1 MIGLERGTVKLYPHE
16 QLWETQAQETIS
28 RLKDILGD
36 TVKDIRHVGSTAI
49 KSIKAKPIIDIML
62 AVDSFEDVLSYE
74 KKLKEAGFYYRPKAR
89 GSFLGDQ
96 LLFACGSYYDGTG
109 NIQTHFIHVV
119 KSGSMDHRNYINF
132 VEYMNDFSAAAK
144 AYERVKERL
153 ADSTDDRGVYI
164 QGKAEFITY
173 ALRKALNYSFF
184 GKVVNIE
191 IDRPIGY
198 VHRKGEKV
206 LHYPINYGYIPNVI
220 GGDGEELDVYLL
232 GVDKPV
238 ERYTVKIIA
247 VIHRREHEEDKLVG
261 APLGMT
267 FTEKEI
273 AEAVHFQEK
282 FYSDYIQTDK
292 NDFFFEKKYLK

>member
-28 RLKDILGD
+28 RLKEILGD

-74 KKLKEAGFYYRPKAR
+74 QKLKEAGFYYRPKAQ
-89 GSFLGDQ
+89 SFLGDQ

-119 KSGSMDHRNYINF
+119 KSDSMDHLNYINF
-132 VEYMNDFSAAAK
+132 VEYMNDFPAAAK

-153 ADSTDDRGVYI
+153 AESTDDRGVYI
-164 QGKAEFITY
+164 QGKAEFIKY
-173 ALRKALNYSFF
+173 ALRKALNYSFL

-292 NDFFFEKKYLK
+292 NVFFFEDKYLK